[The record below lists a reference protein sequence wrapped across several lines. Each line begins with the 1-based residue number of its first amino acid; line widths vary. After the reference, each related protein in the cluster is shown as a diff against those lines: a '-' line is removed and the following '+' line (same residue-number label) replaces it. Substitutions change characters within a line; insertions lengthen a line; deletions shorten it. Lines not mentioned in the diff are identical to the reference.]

1 MPNLMFLFKLH
12 KSLTSAFNGHFLT
25 SQPAFNGNFLTPQT
39 AFNGHFLTPQTAF
52 NGHVHISVSVLFP
65 KLALI
70 TACGSLWP

>member
-1 MPNLMFLFKLH
+1 MPNLMFLFLLH

-39 AFNGHFLTPQTAF
+39 AFNGH
-52 NGHVHISVSVLFP
+52 VHISVSVLFP